1 MARSPNS
8 DWLARTP
15 SSFEV
20 PRVEQRV
27 LARGAFRA
35 TSSMRWVA
43 RTRRAPRQAP
53 SSTEWPRR
61 VPAAIQR

>member
-8 DWLARTP
+8 DWLARTTN
-15 SSFEV
+15 SFEV

-27 LARGAFRA
+27 LAKGAFRA
-35 TSSMRWVA
+35 GSSMRWVA
-43 RTRRAPRQAP
+43 RSRRASNRAA
-53 SSTEWPRR
+53 SATEWPRP

>member
-8 DWLARTP
+8 DWLARIPNT
-15 SSFEV
+15 FEV
-20 PRVEQRV
+20 PKKEQRV

-35 TSSMRWVA
+35 GSSMRWVA
-43 RTRRAPRQAP
+43 PKRRARSPTT
-53 SSTEWPRR
+53 STTEWPRP